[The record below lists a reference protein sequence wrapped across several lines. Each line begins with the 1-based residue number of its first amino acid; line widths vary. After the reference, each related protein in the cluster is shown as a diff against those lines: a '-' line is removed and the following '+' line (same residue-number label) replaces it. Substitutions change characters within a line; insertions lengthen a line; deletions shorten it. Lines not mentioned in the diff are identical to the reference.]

1 MSQEGNGRAAE
12 PDHITA
18 GVRTNASALTLL
30 QDAIDALEEGFALF
44 DADMRFLLCNDLYLD
59 LACSPD
65 VAPPQ
70 VDEPAED
77 IARRNFASGAFILP
91 DNANID
97 QITGFTL
104 EAVRACTREMEF
116 WRSDGRVILTS
127 ANKTRQG
134 GFLITVLDVTQ
145 RREAELA
152 EREANDLLT
161 TVIEACPANFLMSR
175 CDDGEVLYR
184 SPASKELFGEKPS
197 ARGHWQ
203 NPADRKEY
211 ITALKKH
218 GRVDDMF
225 VNGQRADGTTFPS
238 QVSSRLI
245 QYQGEDVIVSTT
257 TDLTEALA
265 LKDESSRANARLRS
279 AVEALDEG
287 LVLYDQDKRLV
298 LANSRYADMFGPHR
312 DLLVPGT
319 LMSEIIDKAVASG
332 HISIV
337 RGPEGGNESISRILE
352 EQGSCKVEIKIADGT
367 QRVIT
372 LGSLVDGG
380 IVATVLDITDQRTTE
395 VRARAM
401 LSDAIEAVD
410 FGIALVDDDERLV
423 FANRKFRDIGDPNDE
438 LFVPGRLMRD
448 IQSDAIEKGL
458 FPLPPRTSPN
468 DLLDG
473 LDQMIRNGAKG
484 FQVPNNRGSEIVGS
498 IYETA
503 LQGRLLTLEDVT
515 GQRRAERLFTDA
527 VARLP
532 VGVAIEGSN
541 GQFTHCNDAFAAPF
555 HMSPEALLSL
565 AGEERIAVLAP
576 QIATVRGKP
585 VGDNAEAA
593 FGNAI
598 AHQRMSLAPFEVS
611 FNDGRHYLVERAVT
625 QDNGRVVVVTDT
637 TALKEAEKHS
647 LEVLNDAIQSL
658 DESLVLFD
666 PDLNLVMGNRRWY
679 KMFFSH
685 LPPPDIGE
693 NVQHMID
700 RLLAGNVMLAPEEMA
715 QRSYTDQLIG
725 LMRSY
730 AKKVT
735 LNLGDGTIWL
745 ASAHKT
751 GLDGYLLSFTDIT
764 EQRRAEVEQREADML
779 LRKIVEACPA
789 NFLVSRVEDGKIIY
803 CPPASRERFGNI
815 ESTLSF
821 FLTPDDRNKY
831 LKALLPTGSL
841 DDYRVQFKRADGSVM
856 QGLTAARVTDYK
868 GEDVIV
874 SSTRD
879 ISDQLAMQEEL
890 QRQREIAH
898 QNEKLSA
905 LGELLAGVAHE
916 LNNPLSIVV
925 GYAQMLEGRFEDPVL
940 RKRVARIGQ
949 AAERSAKIVKTFLA
963 MARQRPARIETCSLN
978 EVVAMALDVAGYGL
992 RSLGTSIVL
1001 ELDEDLPHIA
1011 GDADQL
1017 AQVFTNLI
1025 VNAEHALTDR
1035 KQDGELVLRS
1045 YHDARTDHCVVE
1057 VRDNGAG
1064 IPGDIQ
1070 TRIFEPF
1077 YTTKEVGTGTGIGL
1091 AFSHRI
1097 IDTHGGHLTVS
1108 SKAGKGTSFYVRL
1121 RATSDVSDP
1130 GEALPG
1136 SSAHTRRHKI
1146 LVVDDEEGVAELIRD
1161 LLEDQGHQVT
1171 VASNAQHAI
1180 TALEGQFFNA
1190 ILSDFKMPGL
1200 DGEGF
1205 FQFLEENMP
1214 RYRTRIGFVTG
1225 DTMGTRVAR
1234 FLKRT
1239 QRPYVEKPIAADE
1252 LNELV
1257 DTLCSQPAGEA
1268 G

>member
-1 MSQEGNGRAAE
+1 MSQEGNDRSARPVHTTG
-12 PDHITA
+12 D
-18 GVRTNASALTLL
+18 VRTDASALSLL
-30 QDAIDALEEGFALF
+30 QDAIDSLEEGFALF
-44 DADMRFLLCNDLYLD
+44 DADLCFLLCNGLYID

-70 VDEPAED
+70 VGEPAEN
-77 IARRNFASGAFILP
+77 IARRNFTSGAFILP
-91 DNANID
+91 ENAEIEE
-97 QITGFTL
+97 ITMVTL

-116 WRSDGRVILTS
+116 WRSDGRAILAS
-127 ANKTRQG
+127 ATRTRQG
-134 GFLITVLDVTQ
+134 GFLVTVLDVTQ
-145 RREAELA
+145 RREAEIA

-175 CDDGEVLYR
+175 FDDGEVLYR
-184 SPASKELFGEKPS
+184 SPASMQLFGEKPS

-211 ITALKKH
+211 LSALKRH
-218 GRVDDMF
+218 RRVDDMF
-225 VNGQRADGTTFPS
+225 VNGQRADGTSFPS

-287 LVLYDQDKRLV
+287 LVLYDEEKRLV
-298 LANSRYADMFGPHR
+298 LANSRYADMLGPHKG
-312 DLLVPGT
+312 LLVPGT
-319 LMSEIIDKAVASG
+319 PMSEIIGKAVASG
-332 HISIV
+332 QIDIV
-337 RGPEGGNESISRILE
+337 RGPEGGIESIFRTLE
-352 EQGSCKVEIKIADGT
+352 EKGSCKVEIKVADGT
-367 QRVIT
+367 QRIIT
-372 LGSLVDGG
+372 LGRLIDGG

-401 LSDAIEAVD
+401 LNDAIEAVD

-423 FANRKFRDIGDPNDE
+423 FANRKFRNIGDPNDV
-438 LFVPGRLMRD
+438 LFTPGRLMRE
-448 IQSDAIEKGL
+448 IHSDAIDKGL
-458 FPLPPRTSPN
+458 FPLAPHTSGN
-468 DLLDG
+468 DLLDE
-473 LDQMIRNGAKG
+473 LDHMIRVGAKG
-484 FQVPNNRGSEIVGS
+484 FQVPNNHGSEIVGS

-532 VGVAIEGSN
+532 VGVAIEGSS
-541 GQFTHCNDAFAAPF
+541 GQFTHCNEAFAAPF
-555 HMSPEALLSL
+555 HLSPEELLDL
-565 AGEERIAVLAP
+565 TGEERIAVLAP
-576 QIATVRGKP
+576 QIATVGGKS
-585 VGDNAEAA
+585 VEGNTASA
-593 FGNAI
+593 FGSAI

-611 FNDGRHYLVERAVT
+611 FKDGRHYLVERAVT
-625 QDNGRVVVVTDT
+625 QDNGRVVVVTDI
-637 TALKEAEKHS
+637 TALKEAEKRS
-647 LEVLNDAIQSL
+647 LAVLNDAIQSL

-666 PDLNLVMGNRRWY
+666 PELNFVMGNRRWY
-679 KMFFSH
+679 NMFFSQ
-685 LPPPDIGE
+685 LPLPDAGE
-693 NVQHMID
+693 NVRNMIE
-700 RLLAGNVMLAPEEMA
+700 RLLAGDVMLVPEEISP
-715 QRSYTDQLIG
+715 QSYTDQLIG

-735 LNLGDGTIWL
+735 LKLGDGTIWF

-764 EQRRAEVEQREADML
+764 EQRRAEEEQREADML

-803 CPPASRERFGNI
+803 CPPASRERFGDI
-815 ESTLSF
+815 DSTLSF
-821 FLTPDDRNKY
+821 FLTPDDRAKY
-831 LKALLPTGSL
+831 LQALLPTGSL

-890 QRQREIAH
+890 QRQREIVH

-925 GYAQMLEGRFEDPVL
+925 GYAQMLEGKFDDPVL
-940 RKRVARIGQ
+940 QKRVERIGQ
-949 AAERSAKIVKTFLA
+949 AAERSARIVKTFLA

-992 RSLGTSIVL
+992 RSLGTNVIL

-1057 VRDNGAG
+1057 VRDNGKG
-1064 IPGDIQ
+1064 IATDIQ
-1070 TRIFEPF
+1070 SRIFEPF

-1097 IDTHGGHLTVS
+1097 INTHGGHLTVS
-1108 SKAGKGTSFYVRL
+1108 SKPGRGTSFYVRL
-1121 RATSDVSDP
+1121 QASSDSLEHDDALPASDP
-1130 GEALPG
+1130 L
-1136 SSAHTRRHKI
+1136 TTRHKI

-1171 VASNAQHAI
+1171 VACDAQEAI
-1180 TALEGQFFNA
+1180 STLEGQFFNA

-1200 DGEGF
+1200 NGEGF
-1205 FQFLEENMP
+1205 FQFLNDNMP

-1225 DTMGTRVAR
+1225 DTMGTKVAR

-1239 QRPYVEKPIAADE
+1239 DRPYIEKPIAANE
-1252 LNELV
+1252 LIELV
-1257 DTLCSQPAGEA
+1257 DTLCSKPTGEA